1 MNILIVENE
10 EKQRVVLE
18 SLIGFTKYK
27 NANVKSAEGV
37 SSANEILKDFQPD
50 VVLLDVELNDGNGF
64 DFLEHNQRNFEVIFV
79 TGKEEYALKALKNKA
94 ADYLLKPIDPLE
106 LEEALEKCNTGTLPV
121 ERKKEVNYIT
131 LNTSN
136 NLYKVPCNEILYCE
150 SEGNYTTVF
159 SNDDKKIVASKTL
172 KDIEG
177 MLPIENF
184 IRVHRSFLVNR
195 NYIFEFNKIKNEI
208 ILKGGVSIPVSKG
221 KKQELLEEF

>member
-1 MNILIVENE
+1 MNILIVESE
-10 EKQRVVLE
+10 QRQRVIIE

-27 NANVKSAEGV
+27 NANVKSVEGV
-37 SSANEILKDFQPD
+37 SSANEILKGFQPD
-50 VVLLDVELNDGNGF
+50 VVLLDVDLNEGNSLN
-64 DFLEHNQRNFEVIFV
+64 FLEHNQRNFEVIFV
-79 TGKEEYALKALKNKA
+79 TGKGEYALKAYKNKS
-94 ADYLLKPIDPLE
+94 ADYLLKPIDPFE

-136 NLYKVPCNEILYCE
+136 ILYKVPCNDILYCV
-150 SEGNYTTVF
+150 SDDNYTTVY
-159 SNDDKKIVASKTL
+159 SNYDKKIVISKTL
-172 KDIEG
+172 KDVEG

-195 NYIFEFNKIKNEI
+195 NYISAFNKINNEI

-221 KKQELLEEF
+221 KKQELLQEF